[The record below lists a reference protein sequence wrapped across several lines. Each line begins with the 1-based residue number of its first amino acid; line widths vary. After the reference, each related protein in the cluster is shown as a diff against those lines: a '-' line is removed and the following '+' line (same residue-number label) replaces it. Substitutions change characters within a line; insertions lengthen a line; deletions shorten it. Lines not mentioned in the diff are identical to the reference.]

1 MFPNKIRICLNNISK
16 SDNYIKHETHRK
28 NRRVHTNKMNHS
40 KRGAGNPIMNVIFGT
55 ILIVAAAIPVT
66 QEVIDAAN
74 LTGTTSVV
82 VGLIP
87 LFLGLAGLALAA
99 SLVA

>member
-1 MFPNKIRICLNNISK
+1 M
-16 SDNYIKHETHRK
+16 
-28 NRRVHTNKMNHS
+28 
-40 KRGAGNPIMNVIFGT
+40 ANPIMNVIFGT

-66 QEVIDAAN
+66 TQVIASAN
-74 LTGTTSVV
+74 LSGTTAVV

>member
-1 MFPNKIRICLNNISK
+1 MMHNKKGS
-16 SDNYIKHETHRK
+16 
-28 NRRVHTNKMNHS
+28 
-40 KRGAGNPIMNVIFGT
+40 GNPIMNEIFGT

-66 QEVIDAAN
+66 QQVINQAN
-74 LTGTTSVV
+74 LTGTTAVV

>member
-1 MFPNKIRICLNNISK
+1 M
-16 SDNYIKHETHRK
+16 
-28 NRRVHTNKMNHS
+28 VHNT
-40 KRGAGNPIMNVIFGT
+40 RGAGNPIMNVIFGT

-74 LTGTTSVV
+74 LSGTTAVV

-99 SLVA
+99 SLVS